1 MVNNR
6 KKRQKKISKSQS
18 EKISKKKTKT
28 VIKKE
33 SKDKS
38 NNNLI
43 TSLDTNNKK
52 QFFHT
57 SSKLTRLQRK
67 YCHCLMTVRPKM
79 GKSIP
84 KRNPKTGKKLNHYA
98 VCFGGIRRKMGLHK
112 TQKQKNKFIAML
124 NPTSANC
131 IMNYNYYAYTDTE
144 VIAMAKEY
152 GIKTSYTTVSGEKRN
167 FKKSTL
173 FNKIVNKYLE
183 KKKLTKKSRTK
194 SNKK

>member
-6 KKRQKKISKSQS
+6 KKRQKKISKRQ
-18 EKISKKKTKT
+18 SKKPT
-28 VIKKE
+28 KKE
-33 SKDKS
+33 SKGKS

-84 KRNPKTGKKLNHYA
+84 KRNPKT
-98 VCFGGIRRKMGLHK
+98 
-112 TQKQKNKFIAML
+112 
-124 NPTSANC
+124 
-131 IMNYNYYAYTDTE
+131 
-144 VIAMAKEY
+144 
-152 GIKTSYTTVSGEKRN
+152 
-167 FKKSTL
+167 
-173 FNKIVNKYLE
+173 
-183 KKKLTKKSRTK
+183 RT
-194 SNKK
+194 NN